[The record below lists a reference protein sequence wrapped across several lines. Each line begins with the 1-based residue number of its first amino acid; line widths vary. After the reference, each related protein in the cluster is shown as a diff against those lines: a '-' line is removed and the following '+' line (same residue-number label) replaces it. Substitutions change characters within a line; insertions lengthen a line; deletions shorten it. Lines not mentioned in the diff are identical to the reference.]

1 MRHPKN
7 SIFIITAL
15 FSLATSYGQTA
26 DEIVANHI
34 KAIGG
39 TDAWAKVS
47 SIYMEGSM
55 QVQGAEVNVTRSVV
69 QNKGSKQEIKVAGMT
84 GYNITTPTAGWNF
97 MPFNGQM
104 KPEPMTEEDLKEAQ
118 DELDAQDELVN
129 YKEKGSTVE
138 LVGKDDVEG
147 TECHKLKL
155 TFKSGKSEYLFI
167 DPSSWLTIR
176 QVSKQKAN
184 GQEIETTT
192 NFSNYQ
198 KTPEGLLVPMS
209 ITLPFGELII
219 SKVEV
224 NKKIDE
230 GIFKPSN

>member
-1 MRHPKN
+1 MKHLKN
-7 SIFIITAL
+7 LIILIAVL
-15 FSLATSYGQTA
+15 FSINASYAQTA

-34 KAIGG
+34 TAIGG
-39 TDAWAKVS
+39 ADAWRKVS
-47 SIYMEGSM
+47 SIYMEGTL
-55 QVQGAEVNVTRSVV
+55 QVQGAEVKVNRSVV
-69 QNKGSKQEIKVAGMT
+69 QNKGSKQEIMVGGMT
-84 GYNITTPTAGWNF
+84 GFNITTPTAGWNF

-118 DELDAQDELVN
+118 DELDAQDELVD
-129 YKEKGSTVE
+129 YKDKGSSIE

-147 TECHKLKL
+147 TECFKLKL

-167 DPSSWLTIR
+167 DPKSWLTIR
-176 QVSKQKAN
+176 QISKQKAN
-184 GQEIETTT
+184 GQEIESTT

-198 KTPEGLLVPMS
+198 KTPEGLLLPMS
-209 ITLPFGELII
+209 ITLQFGELII

-230 GIFKPSN
+230 AIFKPSN

>member
-1 MRHPKN
+1 MKHLKN
-7 SIFIITAL
+7 SIFILAAL

-26 DEIVANHI
+26 DEIIANHI

-39 TDAWAKVS
+39 ADAWSKVS
-47 SIYMEGSM
+47 SIYMEGNM
-55 QVQGAEVNVTRSVV
+55 QVQGADIKVTRSVIHE
-69 QNKGSKQEIKVAGMT
+69 KGSKQEIIVGGMT
-84 GYNITTPTAGWNF
+84 GFNIVTPGAGWNF

-118 DELDAQDELVN
+118 SELDAQDELIN

-176 QVSKQKAN
+176 QISKQKAN
-184 GQEIETTT
+184 GQEIETTN

-198 KTPEGLLVPMS
+198 KTPEGILVPMS
-209 ITLPFGELII
+209 ITLPFGELVIT
-219 SKVEV
+219 KVEV